1 VIGINAIVKIVIAPT
16 KNTMRVDMR
25 PGQLRDPNAI
35 PPSKLPMPHTAIKV
49 PAAPFPA
56 SFRAVAM
63 TETSTAANPITM
75 AKVAHTR
82 IRTPTERSAA

>member
-1 VIGINAIVKIVIAPT
+1 
-16 KNTMRVDMR
+16 MR

-35 PPSKLPMPHTAIKV
+35 PPSKLPMPQTAIKV

-56 SFRAVAM
+56 TFRAVAM
-63 TETSTAANPITM
+63 IETSIAANPMTIT
-75 AKVAHTR
+75 KTVQTR